1 VNANDTDFEGL
12 VPTEDGP
19 AFNTDYWQFVTGD
32 YLETMDI
39 PLRAGRLF
47 TNADE
52 GGTPVVLINERL
64 ARVFYPEM
72 NPLGR
77 RLRPPGDGNPW
88 LTIVGIVKDV
98 KQGGLEE
105 ETGTEIYFLY
115 PQVAR
120 AVGFAPRTMNIVLR
134 TAGDPM
140 QLANVVRSEVRTL
153 DGQLPVANLASMNDV
168 MYEAVSRPR
177 FITLLLAVFAVVALA
192 LAAIGTY
199 GVMAYAVAQRRQE
212 IGIRMALGAQASSVL
227 GMVLGQGIAVAGL
240 GLVIGIAGAFALTRL
255 LSSLLF
261 NISATD
267 PLAFLSA
274 PLLLGAVALAA
285 CYIPALRAT
294 RVDPAIVLKQ
304 D

>member
-1 VNANDTDFEGL
+1 
-12 VPTEDGP
+12 
-19 AFNTDYWQFVTGD
+19 
-32 YLETMDI
+32 
-39 PLRAGRLF
+39 
-47 TNADE
+47 
-52 GGTPVVLINERL
+52 
-64 ARVFYPEM
+64 M

-77 RLRPPGDGNPW
+77 RLRPPGDGVPW

-140 QLANVVRSEVRTL
+140 QLASVVRSEVRAL
-153 DGQLPVANLASMNDV
+153 DAQLPVANLASMNDV
-168 MYEAVSRPR
+168 MYDAVSRPR
-177 FITLLLAVFAVVALA
+177 FITMLLAVFAAVALA

-199 GVMAYAVAQRRQE
+199 GVMAYSVAQRRQE
-212 IGIRMALGAQASSVL
+212 IGIRMALGAQASTVL
-227 GMVLGQGIAVAGL
+227 GMVLGQGVAVAGL
-240 GLVIGIAGAFALTRL
+240 GLAIGIAGSFALTRL

-261 NISATD
+261 NVSATD

-304 D
+304 E